1 MQTLTLSAASLGG
14 TAALLLVKPLAQIPL
29 SIASLMTEKDFWN
42 QLPSAPQIK
51 DGACLGFMLGT
62 GAAVAAA
69 TTFAGALETVW
80 G

>member
-1 MQTLTLSAASLGG
+1 
-14 TAALLLVKPLAQIPL
+14 
-29 SIASLMTEKDFWN
+29 MTEKEFWN

-51 DGACLGFMLGT
+51 DSACLGFILGT

-69 TTFAGALETVW
+69 TTFAGANEVVW